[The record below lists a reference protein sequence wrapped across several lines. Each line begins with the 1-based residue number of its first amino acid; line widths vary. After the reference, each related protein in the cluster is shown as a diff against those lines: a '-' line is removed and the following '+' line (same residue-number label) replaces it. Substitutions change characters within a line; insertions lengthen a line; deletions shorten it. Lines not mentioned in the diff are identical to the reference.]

1 MDETRN
7 KNILCIVEDP
17 KIVYFMEKNKIFPG
31 KYFVL
36 NNLISPIEGIGP
48 EDIGLNS
55 LKNMLESNNI
65 TEMIIAIK
73 SSIEGE
79 TTALYIKE
87 LFKNKNIKRNIMDEL
102 VLETYNQYFKDNKIS
117 HSYLFVVDSYELA
130 KEFLIMLSLKINDEI
145 INEQNIKNVKNA
157 NDFDITLID
166 TDKNNITK
174 ENIINIEKKYS
185 TKSLMNKK
193 RIYIINEAYKL
204 NRSSSNTLLKFLE
217 EPEENIISFLVVKNK
232 NMLLDTIVSRCIIIN
247 INLLEKNTETN
258 TSFIDYFKKNKNNF
272 YFNIEKEY
280 PSRENLFS
288 NIEETFKTYDNKTN
302 LNMEE
307 IKFIEILFDIYLL
320 LKTNVNYKTI
330 IDKLNYLIYIKTL
343 NYEFL

>member
-1 MDETRN
+1 M
-7 KNILCIVEDP
+7 
-17 KIVYFMEKNKIFPG
+17 
-31 KYFVL
+31 
-36 NNLISPIEGIGP
+36 NN
-48 EDIGLNS
+48 
-55 LKNMLESNNI
+55 
-65 TEMIIAIK
+65 
-73 SSIEGE
+73 
-79 TTALYIKE
+79 
-87 LFKNKNIKRNIMDEL
+87 
-102 VLETYNQYFKDNKIS
+102 
-117 HSYLFVVDSYELA
+117 
-130 KEFLIMLSLKINDEI
+130 EI

-247 INLLEKNTETN
+247 INLLEKNIETN
-258 TSFIDYFKKNKNNF
+258 MSFIDYFKKNKNNF
-272 YFNIEKEY
+272 YLNIEKEY

-288 NIEETFKTYDNKTN
+288 NIEETFKAYDNKTN

>member
-1 MDETRN
+1 
-7 KNILCIVEDP
+7 
-17 KIVYFMEKNKIFPG
+17 
-31 KYFVL
+31 
-36 NNLISPIEGIGP
+36 
-48 EDIGLNS
+48 
-55 LKNMLESNNI
+55 
-65 TEMIIAIK
+65 
-73 SSIEGE
+73 
-79 TTALYIKE
+79 
-87 LFKNKNIKRNIMDEL
+87 MDEL
-102 VLETYNQYFKDNKIS
+102 VLETYNHYFKDNKIS

-130 KEFLIMLSLKINDEI
+130 KKFLIMLSLKINNEI

-258 TSFIDYFKKNKNNF
+258 KSFIDYFKKNKNNF
-272 YFNIEKEY
+272 YLNIEKEY

-288 NIEETFKTYDNKTN
+288 NIEEIFKTYDNKTN

-330 IDKLNYLIYIKTL
+330 IDKLNYLIYIKKL

>member
-1 MDETRN
+1 
-7 KNILCIVEDP
+7 
-17 KIVYFMEKNKIFPG
+17 
-31 KYFVL
+31 
-36 NNLISPIEGIGP
+36 
-48 EDIGLNS
+48 
-55 LKNMLESNNI
+55 
-65 TEMIIAIK
+65 
-73 SSIEGE
+73 
-79 TTALYIKE
+79 
-87 LFKNKNIKRNIMDEL
+87 MDEL

-130 KEFLIMLSLKINDEI
+130 KEFLIMLSLKINNEI

-247 INLLEKNTETN
+247 INFLEKNTETN
-258 TSFIDYFKKNKNNF
+258 TSFIDYLKKNKNNF
-272 YFNIEKEY
+272 YLNIEKEY
-280 PSRENLFS
+280 PSREILFS

-307 IKFIEILFDIYLL
+307 IEFIEILFDIYLL

-330 IDKLNYLIYIKTL
+330 IDKLNCLIYIKKL

>member
-1 MDETRN
+1 
-7 KNILCIVEDP
+7 
-17 KIVYFMEKNKIFPG
+17 
-31 KYFVL
+31 
-36 NNLISPIEGIGP
+36 
-48 EDIGLNS
+48 
-55 LKNMLESNNI
+55 
-65 TEMIIAIK
+65 
-73 SSIEGE
+73 
-79 TTALYIKE
+79 
-87 LFKNKNIKRNIMDEL
+87 MDEL

-272 YFNIEKEY
+272 YLNIEKEY
-280 PSRENLFS
+280 LSREILFS

>member
-1 MDETRN
+1 
-7 KNILCIVEDP
+7 
-17 KIVYFMEKNKIFPG
+17 
-31 KYFVL
+31 
-36 NNLISPIEGIGP
+36 
-48 EDIGLNS
+48 
-55 LKNMLESNNI
+55 
-65 TEMIIAIK
+65 
-73 SSIEGE
+73 
-79 TTALYIKE
+79 
-87 LFKNKNIKRNIMDEL
+87 MDEL

-117 HSYLFVVDSYELA
+117 HSYLFIVDSYELA

-204 NRSSSNTLLKFLE
+204 NRSSSNTLKFLE

>member
-1 MDETRN
+1 MN
-7 KNILCIVEDP
+7 
-17 KIVYFMEKNKIFPG
+17 
-31 KYFVL
+31 
-36 NNLISPIEGIGP
+36 
-48 EDIGLNS
+48 
-55 LKNMLESNNI
+55 
-65 TEMIIAIK
+65 
-73 SSIEGE
+73 
-79 TTALYIKE
+79 
-87 LFKNKNIKRNIMDEL
+87 EL
-102 VLETYNQYFKDNKIS
+102 VLEIYNRYFKDNKIS
-117 HSYLFVVDSYELA
+117 HAYLFVVDNYELA
-130 KEFLIMLSLKINDEI
+130 KEFLIMLALKINDEI

-157 NDFDITLID
+157 NNFDITLID

-232 NMLLDTIVSRCIIIN
+232 NMLLDTIISRCIIIN
-247 INLLEKNTETN
+247 INLLEKNIETN
-258 TSFIDYFKKNKNNF
+258 TYFIDYFKKNKNNF
-272 YFNIEKEY
+272 YLNIEKEY

-288 NIEETFKTYDNKTN
+288 NIEETFKTYDNKIN

-330 IDKLNYLIYIKTL
+330 IDKLNYFIYIKKL
-343 NYEFL
+343 NYECL